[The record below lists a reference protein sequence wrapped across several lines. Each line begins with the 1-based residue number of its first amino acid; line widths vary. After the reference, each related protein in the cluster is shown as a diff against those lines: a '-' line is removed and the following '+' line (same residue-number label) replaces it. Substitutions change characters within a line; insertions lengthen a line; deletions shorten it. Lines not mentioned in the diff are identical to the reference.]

1 MVDAYQAIFIIMALT
16 YKSELLE
23 ILLLKMNHFMKKKG
37 KEGNHLSSFKYYRF
51 IHLSTYF
58 LVL

>member
-1 MVDAYQAIFIIMALT
+1 MALT